1 MAEGERVTIRLRM
14 SQADAHYGGN
24 LVDGARLLALF
35 GDVATELLIRHD
47 GDEGLFRA
55 YESVEFLAPV
65 HAGDYVEVTGEITKV
80 GATSRAMRFE
90 ARKVIRPRPDLSE
103 SAAEALAEPV
113 VVCRAAGTCV
123 VPKDR
128 QRGGGHADARFT
140 RSGGEVAQDRPG
152 RRVPAGEKAMGE
164 SERAIVTAAV
174 VGAEVVRAQSPH
186 VPYTPQEIAQA
197 AVDAWR
203 AGAAVIHLHARWPD
217 GRPSQE
223 ASHFREI
230 VDRIRAAGCDAV
242 LQCSTGGAVGMSV
255 DERLGSLVDGVEMG
269 TLNLGTMNF
278 GDEVFVNARPDIV
291 RIAARLRERG
301 LVPECEV
308 YDAGMLDTLRWLLAK
323 GHVAAPY
330 HVQFV
335 LGVPGGLSASERN
348 LRFLVESL
356 PEPARW
362 TVAGVGRAEL
372 EIAPVALR
380 LGGHVRVGL
389 EDNLFLAKGILAR
402 GSHELVERAVALAR
416 EAGREP
422 ATPAEARTMLGIAE
436 DR

>member
-1 MAEGERVTIRLRM
+1 M
-14 SQADAHYGGN
+14 
-24 LVDGARLLALF
+24 
-35 GDVATELLIRHD
+35 
-47 GDEGLFRA
+47 
-55 YESVEFLAPV
+55 P
-65 HAGDYVEVTGEITKV
+65 
-80 GATSRAMRFE
+80 
-90 ARKVIRPRPDLSE
+90 
-103 SAAEALAEPV
+103 
-113 VVCRAAGTCV
+113 
-123 VPKDR
+123 
-128 QRGGGHADARFT
+128 
-140 RSGGEVAQDRPG
+140 
-152 RRVPAGEKAMGE
+152 EK
-164 SERAIVTAAV
+164 AIVTAAV
-174 VGAEVVRAQSPH
+174 VGAEVMRARSPH
-186 VPYTPQEIAQA
+186 VPYSPTEIAQT

-203 AGAAVIHLHARWPD
+203 AGAAVVHLHARWPD
-217 GRPSQE
+217 GRPSQD

-230 VDRIRAAGCDAV
+230 VDRIRDAGCDAV

-255 DERLGSLVDGVEMG
+255 DERLGSLVDGAEMG

-278 GDEVFVNARPDIV
+278 GDEVFVNSRPDIV
-291 RIAARLRERG
+291 RIAARLRERR

-348 LRFLVESL
+348 LRFLVEGL
-356 PEPARW
+356 PEPAHW

-389 EDNLFLAKGILAR
+389 EDNLYLSKGVLAR
-402 GSHELVERAVALAR
+402 GSHELVERAVALVR

-422 ATPAEARTMLGIAE
+422 ATPAEARALLGIA
-436 DR
+436 RSG